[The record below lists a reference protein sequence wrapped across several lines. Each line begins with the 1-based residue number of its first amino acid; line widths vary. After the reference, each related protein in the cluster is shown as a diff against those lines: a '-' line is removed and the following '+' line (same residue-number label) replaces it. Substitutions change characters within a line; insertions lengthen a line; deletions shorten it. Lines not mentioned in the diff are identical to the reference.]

1 MDDDDDDDDDDDI
14 RHRHIPIPEVYYID
28 DCDDDSEDMRSKC
41 ISLLRGVSQ
50 VDLRSRRMV
59 NQRFPKLAFLEHG
72 IDHAHRFAHVCAKVD
87 VVLFS
92 GPLYIPRSRLTAPVG
107 PPFLDLLRLLE
118 HVHFENADFDLESL
132 SAMPTLKSV
141 SFPKTID
148 TMGAHEHGKSS
159 FAQEP
164 HAWVI
169 SPQQWEAIRESSS
182 IWGKGVRLFVNPF
195 GSCYSRDW
203 QLAELF
209 YIPASAGKR
218 EAVRILR
225 FAVGYQGCRDVL
237 PPLGRVC
244 LSLALIMVNPSD
256 PSTLSHHSSPSAKT
270 EGPRLPY
277 EIYLLIVDAFLDF
290 AYTEFSAKPG
300 LWRPK
305 SEPQCGTDS
314 LVFPRQMYFPP
325 RLVLNSD
332 GGQIR
337 LRHRLLRGIS
347 QTDIASQKKVNQRF
361 PKFPY
366 KDHWIDQNYIDY
378 PGFAHVCPSVDIFEH
393 DWEPT
398 YTTKPRLC
406 SLSQPAPDNLGLL
419 RAIENIQLHAWCGTD
434 SGLPSFLSALP
445 NLQTVSFIWQPPG
458 PYGPPAANPG
468 HHAHNDP
475 PAVYKTHSRIVEIT
489 EWWKIIRQCSFA
501 WEKGV
506 RLFHCYLED
515 CAWPGHWP
523 SDELLFDPTLGEFP
537 FRTRQFVADCN
548 DCLDALPR
556 YSLRERSA

>member
-1 MDDDDDDDDDDDI
+1 MFNLSDDSASGSHTAVSTPELPKLPYEIFLLVVEAFLKSAHAEFSIDPASWQLECEPV
-14 RHRHIPIPEVYYID
+14 RRRHIPIPEVYYID
-28 DCDDDSEDMRSKC
+28 DCDDDGDDMRGKRF
-41 ISLLRGVSQ
+41 SLLRGVSQ

-59 NQRFPKLAFLEHG
+59 NHWFPRLAFLEHG
-72 IDHAHRFAHVCAKVD
+72 IYHAHRFTHVCAKVD
-87 VVLFS
+87 VFLFS
-92 GPLYIPRSRLTAPVG
+92 APLHIPHFEPR
-107 PPFLDLLRLLE
+107 FLDLLRLLE
-118 HVHFENADFDLESL
+118 HVHFVDGDFDLESL
-132 SAMPTLKSV
+132 SVMPSLKSV
-141 SFPKTID
+141 GFPKIID
-148 TMGAHEHGKSS
+148 TMGPHEHGKSS

-164 HAWVI
+164 HARVFSPPQWV
-169 SPQQWEAIRESSS
+169 AIRESSS
-182 IWGKGVRLFVNPF
+182 IWEKGVRLFVNPC
-195 GSCYSRDW
+195 GSWYSRDW

-209 YIPASAGKR
+209 YLPASAGKR
-218 EAVRILR
+218 DAVRILR
-225 FAVGYQGCRDVL
+225 FAVGCQGCRDAL

-244 LSLALIMVNPSD
+244 LR
-256 PSTLSHHSSPSAKT
+256 SPSAKM

-314 LVFPRQMYFPP
+314 LVFPRQIYLPP

-366 KDHWIDQNYIDY
+366 KDHWTNHDYIDY

-398 YTTKPRLC
+398 YTTKPSLR

-434 SGLPSFLSALP
+434 PGLPSFLSALP
-445 NLQTVSFIWQPPG
+445 NLRTVSFVWQPPG
-458 PYGPPAANPG
+458 PYGPPAANPSF
-468 HHAHNDP
+468 HAHNDP
-475 PAVYKTHSRIVEIT
+475 PAVYETHSRIVEIT
-489 EWWKIIRQCSFA
+489 EW
-501 WEKGV
+501 
-506 RLFHCYLED
+506 
-515 CAWPGHWP
+515 
-523 SDELLFDPTLGEFP
+523 
-537 FRTRQFVADCN
+537 
-548 DCLDALPR
+548 
-556 YSLRERSA
+556 